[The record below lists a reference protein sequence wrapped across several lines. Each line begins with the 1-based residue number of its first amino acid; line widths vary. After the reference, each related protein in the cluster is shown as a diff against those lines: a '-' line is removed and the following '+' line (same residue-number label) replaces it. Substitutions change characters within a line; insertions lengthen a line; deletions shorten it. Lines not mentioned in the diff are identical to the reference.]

1 MIGLIDDTVKLN
13 QNTRKFKAHLPI
25 LETLGISNY
34 DAVASM
40 DKLVFKMREA
50 LQTFKRLY

>member
-50 LQTFKRLY
+50 L